1 MKVFIFLITSC
12 YLLIANSCINKSDK
26 TADVLLTK
34 KTYFIDADNTK
45 ELINLKLTDLADS
58 LRFVI
63 LETTR
68 ESLLGNPVFIVSDEY
83 ILAYSQSEYY
93 KFSAEGKFIK
103 KIIYKG
109 RGPQE
114 ISLVTSIYFDE
125 GKNLLYLNDHQKSY
139 LLVYDLKS
147 DQFLQSIEKGSMG
160 FEFVIRDSIIT
171 SNGSESDA
179 LVTQTINGDILCR
192 IPSNKKILSG
202 TTSEVRFQGNNLYY
216 LENELYT
223 KFERDDTLFIFE
235 NNSLN
240 PYLSVKF
247 NTVRDNPPVDMM
259 KNGDRGFSII
269 CITKKSVLISTGEL
283 ENVEYYSGGNVSS
296 KSKREYFILDKVTG
310 LSVKVNLF
318 TDDYI
323 GSDFKVT
330 SEGIR
335 IPRNMQ
341 NGRIIIPLNPL
352 DIRNILAKDSQNNNL
367 PKSINERLKKINDG
381 LNETDNPVLVIGKI
395 KI

>member
-1 MKVFIFLITSC
+1 M
-12 YLLIANSCINKSDK
+12 ANSCNNKSDNK
-26 TADVLLTK
+26 ADDISSK
-34 KTYFIDADNTK
+34 RPYCIDADNTE
-45 ELINLKLTDLADS
+45 ELIDLKLTDLADS

-68 ESLLGNPVFIVSDEY
+68 ESLLSNAYFIVSDEY
-83 ILAYSQSEYY
+83 ILAYSQSEFY
-93 KFSAEGKFIK
+93 KFSADGKFIK

-114 ISLVTSIYFDE
+114 ISLITSLYFDE
-125 GKNLLYLNDHQKSY
+125 GKNLLYLNDHQKRY
-139 LLVYDLKS
+139 LLVYELTS
-147 DQFLQSIEKGSMG
+147 NQFLQSIEKGSMG
-160 FEFVIRDSIIT
+160 FEFAIRDSIIT
-171 SNGSESDA
+171 STGSESDA

-192 IPSNKKILSG
+192 IPNNKKILSG
-202 TTSEVRFQGNNLYY
+202 ANREVRFQGNNLYY
-216 LENELYT
+216 LENEFYT
-223 KFERDDTLFIFE
+223 KFTRDDTLFIFE

-247 NTVRDNPPVDMM
+247 KTVKDNPPVDII

-269 CITKKSVLISTGEL
+269 CITKKSVLISTSEV
-283 ENVEYYSGGNVSS
+283 ENVEYYSGGNASWNR
-296 KSKREYFILDKVTG
+296 KREYFILDKVTG
-310 LSVKVNLF
+310 LSVKINSF
-318 TDDYI
+318 TDDYT

-335 IPRNMQ
+335 IPRNME

-352 DIRNILAKDSQNNNL
+352 NIRDILARDSQNNNL
-367 PKSINERLKKINDG
+367 QKSVSEQLKKINDC
-381 LNETDNPVLVIGKI
+381 LDETDNPVLVIGKI

>member
-1 MKVFIFLITSC
+1 MKIFIFCVTSC
-12 YLLIANSCINKSDK
+12 YLLIANSCINKSDNK
-26 TADVLLTK
+26 TNELSTK
-34 KTYFIDADNTK
+34 KTYLIDADNTK

-83 ILAYSQSEYY
+83 ILAYSQNEYY

-114 ISLVTSIYFDE
+114 ISLVTSVYFDK

-147 DQFLQSIEKGSMG
+147 DQFLQSIEKRSMG
-160 FEFVIRDSIIT
+160 FEFVISDSIII
-171 SNGSESDA
+171 SNGSEADA
-179 LVTQTINGDILCR
+179 LVTRNINGDILCR
-192 IPSNKKILSG
+192 IPNNKKILSR
-202 TTSEVRFQGNNLYY
+202 TTSKVRFQVNNLYY
-216 LENELYT
+216 WGNELFT

-240 PYLSVKF
+240 PYLFVKF
-247 NTVRDNPPVDMM
+247 NTVKDNPPVDMI
-259 KNGDRGFSII
+259 KDGDRGFSII
-269 CITKKSVLISTGEL
+269 CITKKSVLISTGKL

-310 LSVKVNLF
+310 LSVKVNSF

-330 SEGIR
+330 SEGIS
-335 IPRNMQ
+335 IPRNIQ

-352 DIRNILAKDSQNNNL
+352 DIRNILVKDSQNNNL
-367 PKSINERLKKINDG
+367 SKSIKERLKKINDG
-381 LNETDNPVLVIGKI
+381 INETDNPVLVIGKI